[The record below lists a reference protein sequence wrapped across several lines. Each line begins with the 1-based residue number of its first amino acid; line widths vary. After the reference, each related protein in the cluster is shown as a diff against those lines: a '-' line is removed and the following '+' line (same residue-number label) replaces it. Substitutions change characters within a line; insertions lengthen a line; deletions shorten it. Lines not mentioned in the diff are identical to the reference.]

1 MPRSGDPALGPGFP
15 SASAFYARFQPAMR
29 RLNDGRGPRSTSIR
43 FTKPTVARILIRASA
58 FNSRGVTTVR
68 KSRCCRGLECGNLH
82 GRARQRGK
90 TRRTDLAWRRREH
103 LRSSHVG
110 GSRNHKDPHQRSWQE
125 EHAVC
130 LHAVQIYDRSKRNVS
145 PTRLSNCAIPTR
157 ERNPYFIGTSCILVT
172 ARWPLFMLHMLQNHT
187 KHFQPVTHIRG

>member
-1 MPRSGDPALGPGFP
+1 
-15 SASAFYARFQPAMR
+15 MR

-145 PTRLSNCAIPTR
+145 LLAGVPSRFVLCR
-157 ERNPYFIGTSCILVT
+157 QVLIGIVKIGRTYRFVPFDVGAWSPVGDHFGDHFVHWRFATDC
-172 ARWPLFMLHMLQNHT
+172 PLECY
-187 KHFQPVTHIRG
+187 PE